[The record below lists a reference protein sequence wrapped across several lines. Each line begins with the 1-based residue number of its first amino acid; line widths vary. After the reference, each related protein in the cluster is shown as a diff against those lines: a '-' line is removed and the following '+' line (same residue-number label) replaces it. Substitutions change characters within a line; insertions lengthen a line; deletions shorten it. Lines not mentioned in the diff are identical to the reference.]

1 MDPVMLQYFNT
12 FEWMSKARQWCHFRP
27 GSNKVQGNKVRR
39 DYIKFWFSNCKN
51 YLLTFSLWQ
60 LYWGGSTGGSTGG
73 FTGVSQKTV
82 FVRSVI
88 CPLISHKSVYDE
100 FIKSETLRIFQ
111 WFYLYLWM
119 RVASMQSFTNLILF
133 CPWEWNI
140 FLKNMGSDQ
149 GQRKKWATNGCRHCV
164 TRVCM
169 YQWTLFLPLPTRC
182 SWLRV
187 TCQVI
192 KRAFRGGWRGK
203 STPHCSMQHLE
214 RPSLTTH
221 TRQHQQLMDSSYLS
235 LWWHE
240 ISFAC
245 PLNIYYISA
254 NQRTMSQELHCT
266 HRERGYGVCSRNHR
280 SVILYQLPSWHLV
293 PPDSLLKS
301 LKTILNDV
309 GKLYTYIW
317 EDVQC
322 FF

>member
-1 MDPVMLQYFNT
+1 
-12 FEWMSKARQWCHFRP
+12 
-27 GSNKVQGNKVRR
+27 
-39 DYIKFWFSNCKN
+39 
-51 YLLTFSLWQ
+51 
-60 LYWGGSTGGSTGG
+60 
-73 FTGVSQKTV
+73 
-82 FVRSVI
+82 
-88 CPLISHKSVYDE
+88 
-100 FIKSETLRIFQ
+100 
-111 WFYLYLWM
+111 
-119 RVASMQSFTNLILF
+119 MQSFTNLILF

-140 FLKNMGSDQ
+140 FLQNMGSDQ

-254 NQRTMSQELHCT
+254 NQRTSHKSSIAPIE
-266 HRERGYGVCSRNHR
+266 REDMESVRGTIGQWYYINCHHDTWFHL
-280 SVILYQLPSWHLV
+280 IL
-293 PPDSLLKS
+293 
-301 LKTILNDV
+301 
-309 GKLYTYIW
+309 
-317 EDVQC
+317 
-322 FF
+322 F